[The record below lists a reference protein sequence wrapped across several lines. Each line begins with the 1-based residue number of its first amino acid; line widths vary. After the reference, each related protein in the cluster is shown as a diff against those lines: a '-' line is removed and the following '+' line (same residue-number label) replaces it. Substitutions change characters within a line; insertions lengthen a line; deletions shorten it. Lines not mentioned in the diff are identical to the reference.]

1 MGAGTALVRAPG
13 TVLLAS
19 TAQLPTSGRSVAL
32 PPDSAVWLAE
42 D

>member
-1 MGAGTALVRAPG
+1 
-13 TVLLAS
+13 VLLAS
-19 TAQLPTSGRSVAL
+19 AASVPASGRSVAL